1 VRGPDFRR
9 LRGFDRP
16 VYLVAGARFVNTF
29 GSGVV
34 YPFATLY
41 FVGVVGLPF
50 TLVGLGLLANNAAT
64 ATGTLVGGYLA
75 DRYGRRPVM
84 VASMALGA
92 PALAAY
98 ALVTT
103 AVGFALVATAAGL
116 ALGLFAPASQ
126 ATIADA
132 TDPEGRDRAYGLLK
146 VASNAGFG
154 AGFVA
159 GGVLFE
165 VARTAVF
172 VVDGATSAVVAA
184 LLWLALPR
192 TFDATDADAG
202 TGATRTGRS
211 DPDQAGPGADS
222 AAATL
227 RETLVEWRAA
237 VGNRTVLALAVLNV
251 GFAVLYAQMQST
263 VPVFAQRRLGLSGGE
278 IGTLYVLNPLV
289 IVLFQLPAV
298 DRVEGWRRT
307 RGLVLSAGFWAAS
320 FLALL
325 LVFPS
330 PPRVGVALVGAFLV
344 LRTVGEILHSPL
356 VTALTSA
363 VGSADQRGAQLS
375 VVEVAKRLG
384 FGLGPVVGG
393 AFFDAGAPGLLW
405 VTLLGGCLALV
416 GGLLALESSLPAA
429 VNGRPEE

>member
-1 VRGPDFRR
+1 MRLPSVGG
-9 LRGFDRP
+9 LRGFDRS

-41 FVGVVGLPF
+41 FVQVVGVPF
-50 TLVGLGLLANNAAT
+50 TLVGLGLLANNVAT

-84 VASMALGA
+84 VASMALAA

-98 ALVTT
+98 ALVET
-103 AVGFALVATAAGL
+103 AVGFAVVATAAGL

-132 TDPEGRDRAYGLLK
+132 TASEDRDRAYGLLK
-146 VASNAGFG
+146 IASNAGFG
-154 AGFVA
+154 SGFVA

-165 VARTAVF
+165 LARTAVF

-184 LLWLALPR
+184 LLWVALPR
-192 TFDATDADAG
+192 TFESDATDDAEPSAETDAG
-202 TGATRTGRS
+202 GV
-211 DPDQAGPGADS
+211 
-222 AAATL
+222 AALRATL
-227 RETLVEWRAA
+227 REWRDAVE
-237 VGNRTVLALAVLNV
+237 NRTVLALALLNV
-251 GFAVLYAQMQST
+251 GFAVMYAQMQST
-263 VPVFAQRRLGLSGGE
+263 VPVFAESRLGLSSGQL
-278 IGTLYVLNPLV
+278 GTLYVLNPLV
-289 IVLFQLPAV
+289 IVLFQLPVV

-320 FLALL
+320 FVALL
-325 LVFPS
+325 LVTPA
-330 PPRVGVALVGAFLV
+330 PPLVGVALVGAFLV

-356 VTALTSA
+356 ITAIASE
-363 VGSADQRGAQLS
+363 VGAADERGSQLS
-375 VVEVAKRLG
+375 VLEVAKRLG

-393 AFFDAGAPGLLW
+393 AFFDAGAANLLW
-405 VTLLGGCLALV
+405 VVLLVGCLALA
-416 GGLLALESSLPAA
+416 GGLLALEAGLPAS
-429 VNGRPEE
+429 VNVRTTDGNAPED

>member
-1 VRGPDFRR
+1 MRLPTDG

-29 GSGVV
+29 GTGVV

-41 FVGVVGLPF
+41 FVQEVGIAF
-50 TLVGLGLLANNAAT
+50 TLVGLGLLANNVAT

-84 VASMALGA
+84 VASMALAA

-98 ALVTT
+98 SLVRTALAF
-103 AVGFALVATAAGL
+103 AVVATAAGL

-132 TDPEGRDRAYGLLK
+132 TGTDERDRAYGLLK

-154 AGFVA
+154 SGFVA
-159 GGVLFE
+159 GGLLFE

-172 VVDGATSAVVAA
+172 VVDGATSAVVAVILWVA
-184 LLWLALPR
+184 LSDTLPGE
-192 TFDATDADAG
+192 TGQETPDDTTPTDARAG
-202 TGATRTGRS
+202 GAL
-211 DPDQAGPGADS
+211 
-222 AAATL
+222 AALRATL
-227 RETLVEWRAA
+227 AEWRTA
-237 VGNRTVLALAVLNV
+237 VANRTVLALAALNV

-263 VPVFAQRRLGLSGGE
+263 VPVFAEAQLGLSSGQ

-307 RGLVLSAGFWAAS
+307 RGLVLSSAFWAAS

-325 LVFPS
+325 LVFPA
-330 PPRVGVALVGAFLV
+330 PFAAGVALVGAFLV

-356 VTALTSA
+356 ITAIASE
-363 VGSADQRGAQLS
+363 VGAAEERGSQLS
-375 VVEVAKRLG
+375 VLEVAKRLG
-384 FGLGPVVGG
+384 FGVGPVIGG
-393 AFFDAGAPGLLW
+393 AFFDAGAPGPLW
-405 VTLLGGCLALV
+405 AALV
-416 GGLLALESSLPAA
+416 GGCVALAAGLLALESGLPAG
-429 VNGRPEE
+429 VNGREPGPAD

>member
-1 VRGPDFRR
+1 MRLPSVGG
-9 LRGFDRP
+9 LRGFDRS

-41 FVGVVGLPF
+41 FVQVVGIPF
-50 TLVGLGLLANNAAT
+50 TLVGLGLLANNVAT
-64 ATGTLVGGYLA
+64 ATGTLAGGYLA

-84 VASMALGA
+84 VASMALAA

-98 ALVTT
+98 ALVET
-103 AVGFALVATAAGL
+103 AVGFAVVATAAGL

-132 TDPEGRDRAYGLLK
+132 TASENRDRAYGLLK
-146 VASNAGFG
+146 IASNAGFG
-154 AGFVA
+154 SGFVA

-165 VARTAVF
+165 LARTAVF

-184 LLWLALPR
+184 LLWVALPR
-192 TFDATDADAG
+192 TFGSDATDDAEPSAETDADVTAL
-202 TGATRTGRS
+202 R
-211 DPDQAGPGADS
+211 
-222 AAATL
+222 ATL
-227 RETLVEWRAA
+227 AEWRDA
-237 VGNRTVLALAVLNV
+237 VENRTVLALALLNV
-251 GFAVLYAQMQST
+251 GFAVMYAQMQST
-263 VPVFAQRRLGLSGGE
+263 VPVFAESRLGLSSGQL
-278 IGTLYVLNPLV
+278 GTLYVLNPLV

-320 FLALL
+320 FVALL
-325 LVFPS
+325 LVTPA
-330 PPRVGVALVGAFLV
+330 PPLVGVALVGAFLV

-356 VTALTSA
+356 ITAIASE
-363 VGSADQRGAQLS
+363 VGAADERGSQLS
-375 VVEVAKRLG
+375 VLEVAKRLG

-393 AFFDAGAPGLLW
+393 AFFDAGAANLLW
-405 VTLLGGCLALV
+405 VVLLVGCLALA
-416 GGLLALESSLPAA
+416 GGLLALEAGLPAS
-429 VNGRPEE
+429 VNARTTDGNAPGD

>member
-1 VRGPDFRR
+1 MRLPSAGG
-9 LRGFDRP
+9 LRGFDRS

-41 FVGVVGLPF
+41 FVQVVGIPF
-50 TLVGLGLLANNAAT
+50 TLVGLGLLANNVAT

-84 VASMALGA
+84 VASMALAA

-98 ALVTT
+98 ALVET
-103 AVGFALVATAAGL
+103 AVGFAVVATAAGL

-126 ATIADA
+126 ATVADA
-132 TDPEGRDRAYGLLK
+132 TASEDRDRAYGLLK
-146 VASNAGFG
+146 IASNAGFG
-154 AGFVA
+154 SGFVA

-165 VARTAVF
+165 LARTAVF

-184 LLWLALPR
+184 LLWVALPR
-192 TFDATDADAG
+192 TFGSDATDDAEPSAETDAG
-202 TGATRTGRS
+202 GVTALR
-211 DPDQAGPGADS
+211 
-222 AAATL
+222 ATL
-227 RETLVEWRAA
+227 AEWRGA
-237 VGNRTVLALAVLNV
+237 VENRTVLALAILNV
-251 GFAVLYAQMQST
+251 GFAVMYAQMQST
-263 VPVFAQRRLGLSGGE
+263 VPVFAESRLGLSSGQL
-278 IGTLYVLNPLV
+278 GTLYVLNPLV

-320 FLALL
+320 FVALL
-325 LVFPS
+325 LVTPT
-330 PPRVGVALVGAFLV
+330 PPLVGVALVGGFLV

-356 VTALTSA
+356 ITAIASE
-363 VGSADQRGAQLS
+363 VGAADERGSQLS
-375 VVEVAKRLG
+375 VLEVAKRLG

-393 AFFDAGAPGLLW
+393 AFFDAGAANLLW
-405 VTLLGGCLALV
+405 VVLLVGCLALA
-416 GGLLALESSLPAA
+416 GGLLALEAGLPAS
-429 VNGRPEE
+429 VNARTTDGNAPED

>member
-1 VRGPDFRR
+1 MRLPTVGR

-41 FVGVVGLPF
+41 FVQVVGISF
-50 TLVGLGLLANNAAT
+50 TLVGLGLLANNVAT

-84 VASMALGA
+84 VASMALAA

-98 ALVTT
+98 ALVAT
-103 AVGFALVATAAGL
+103 AVGFVTVAAAAGL

-126 ATIADA
+126 ATVADV
-132 TDPEGRDRAYGLLK
+132 TSSEDRDRAYGLLK

-154 AGFVA
+154 SGFVA
-159 GGVLFE
+159 GGLLFE

-184 LLWLALPR
+184 LLLVALPR
-192 TFDATDADAG
+192 TFGETDDGTETPANERDP
-202 TGATRTGRS
+202 TGAVASLRT
-211 DPDQAGPGADS
+211 
-222 AAATL
+222 TL
-227 RETLVEWRAA
+227 AEWRGA
-237 VGNRTVLALAVLNV
+237 VEDRTVLALAVLNV
-251 GFAVLYAQMQST
+251 GFAVMYAQMQST
-263 VPVFAQRRLGLSGGE
+263 VPVFAESELGLSGGQLG
-278 IGTLYVLNPLV
+278 ILYVLNPLV

-320 FLALL
+320 FVALL
-325 LVFPS
+325 LVYPA
-330 PPRVGVALVGAFLV
+330 PRGVGIGLVGGFLV

-356 VTALTSA
+356 VTAITSE
-363 VGSADQRGAQLS
+363 VGAADERGSQLS
-375 VVEVAKRLG
+375 VLEVAKRLG

-393 AFFDAGAPGLLW
+393 AFFDAGAPDLLW
-405 VTLLGGCLALV
+405 VALLGGCLVLV
-416 GGLLALESSLPAA
+416 GGLLVLESGLPEG
-429 VNGRPEE
+429 VNTRATGPGASGE